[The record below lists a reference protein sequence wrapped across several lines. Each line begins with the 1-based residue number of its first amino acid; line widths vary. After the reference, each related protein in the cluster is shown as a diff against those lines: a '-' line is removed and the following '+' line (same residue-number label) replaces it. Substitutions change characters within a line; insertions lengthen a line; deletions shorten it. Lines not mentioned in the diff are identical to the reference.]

1 MRCDDLRQQAARG
14 PWALDAGAEAE
25 EHLAGCDACF
35 SWLER
40 HDPLVEAVRAARPPE
55 VQPSP
60 ALAAEV
66 VTAWRAT
73 ALLPAPG
80 RAMLGLMAA
89 ALVAGACVVSVMVVS
104 AVLGSRLGEVI
115 GLVGGRLGS
124 LLVPA
129 SALGGLVTGQLL
141 DHPAWVMGLA
151 AVAAVAAWG
160 WTRIDL
166 GMSASMRETA

>member
-1 MRCDDLRQQAARG
+1 LI
-14 PWALDAGAEAE
+14 
-25 EHLAGCDACF
+25 
-35 SWLER
+35 
-40 HDPLVEAVRAARPPE
+40 EAVRAARPPE

-73 ALLPAPG
+73 VLLQAPG
-80 RAMLGLMAA
+80 RAMVGLAAA
-89 ALVAGACVVSVMVVS
+89 ALVAGASVVSIMVVS
-104 AVLGSRLGEVI
+104 AVLGSRLGDVI
-115 GLVGGRLGS
+115 GLLGGRLGS

-129 SALGGLVTGQLL
+129 SALGSLVTGQLL
-141 DHPAWVMGLA
+141 DHPAWLMGLA
-151 AVAAVAAWG
+151 AVAAAAAWG